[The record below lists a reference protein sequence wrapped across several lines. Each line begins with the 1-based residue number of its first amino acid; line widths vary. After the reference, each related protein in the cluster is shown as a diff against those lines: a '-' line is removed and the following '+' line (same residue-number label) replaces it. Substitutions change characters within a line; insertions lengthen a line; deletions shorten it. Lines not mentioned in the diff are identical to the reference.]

1 MEINL
6 TKENF
11 EAEALSSPI
20 PVIID
25 FWAPWCGSCR
35 MLGPVIA
42 EIAEENEGKIKVCK
56 VNVDEQEELAMA
68 FKVSSIP
75 LVVRMDGGKVTKM
88 SLGYKSKEALV
99 AEIL

>member
-1 MEINL
+1 MELNL

-25 FWAPWCGSCR
+25 FWAPWCGPCR

>member
-1 MEINL
+1 MELNL

-11 EAEALSSPI
+11 EAEAVNSPI
-20 PVIID
+20 PVISD
-25 FWAPWCGSCR
+25 FWAPWCGPCR

>member
-1 MEINL
+1 MELTL

-11 EAEALSSPI
+11 ESEAVNSPI

-25 FWAPWCGSCR
+25 FWAPWCGPCR

-42 EIAEENEGKIKVCK
+42 QIAEENEGKIKVCK

-88 SLGYKSKEALV
+88 SLGYKSKEALI

>member
-1 MEINL
+1 MELNL

-11 EAEALSSPI
+11 EAEAVNSPI

-25 FWAPWCGSCR
+25 FWAPWCGPCR

-88 SLGYKSKEALV
+88 SLGYKSKEALA

>member
-1 MEINL
+1 MELNL

-25 FWAPWCGSCR
+25 FWAPWCGPCR

-42 EIAEENEGKIKVCK
+42 EISEENEGKIKVCK

-88 SLGYKSKEALV
+88 SLGYKSKEALT

>member
-1 MEINL
+1 MELNL

-11 EAEALSSPI
+11 EAEAVNSPI

-25 FWAPWCGSCR
+25 FWAPWCGPCR

-88 SLGYKSKEALV
+88 SLGYKSKEALI

>member
-1 MEINL
+1 MELNL

-11 EAEALSSPI
+11 EAEAVNSPI

-25 FWAPWCGSCR
+25 FWAPWCGPCR

-88 SLGYKSKEALV
+88 SLGYKSKEALE

>member
-1 MEINL
+1 MELTL

-11 EAEALSSPI
+11 ESEAVNSPI

-25 FWAPWCGSCR
+25 FWAPWCGPCR

-42 EIAEENEGKIKVCK
+42 QLAGENEGKIKVCK

-88 SLGYKSKEALV
+88 SLGYKSKEALE

>member
-1 MEINL
+1 MELNL

-11 EAEALSSPI
+11 EAEAVNSPI

-25 FWAPWCGSCR
+25 FWAPWCGPCR

-88 SLGYKSKEALV
+88 SLGYKSREALE

>member
-1 MEINL
+1 MELNL

-11 EAEALSSPI
+11 EAEALNSPI

-25 FWAPWCGSCR
+25 FWAPWCGPCR

-88 SLGYKSKEALV
+88 SLGYKSKEALL

>member
-1 MEINL
+1 MELNL

-11 EAEALSSPI
+11 EAEAVNSPI

-25 FWAPWCGSCR
+25 FWAPWCGPCR

>member
-1 MEINL
+1 MELNL

-11 EAEALSSPI
+11 EAEAVNSPI

-25 FWAPWCGSCR
+25 FWAPWCGPCR

-88 SLGYKSKEALV
+88 SLGYKSKEALL